1 MTTDGYGMATV
12 QQSGSPRRHSLT
24 DALGCEH
31 VTVEAAVF
39 DPDDVVSLPTDL
51 ESVCVPLS
59 GADTWTVADEW
70 RISHRTVG
78 FVPAGVAASLRAP
91 SGGSVILV
99 HARPAST
106 GGQASTPSVVDLD
119 GCDFPVPSTSDIPTA
134 RLTRSLGCEGMK
146 VNARR
151 LVPDAV
157 VPYHTEGTQE
167 EILVPVDGT
176 AAMRIADDHVETP
189 PGTVVRVAPQT
200 PRSALNPGD
209 DDALWV
215 MFGAPPTG
223 GPEEWDPGAEIL
235 E

>member
-1 MTTDGYGMATV
+1 MTTNGYGMASV
-12 QQSGSPRRHSLT
+12 EQSEPAGRHSLT
-24 DALGCEH
+24 DPLGCEH
-31 VTVEAAVF
+31 VTVEAAIL
-39 DPDDVVSLPTDL
+39 DPDDAVSLPRDL
-51 ESVCVPLS
+51 ESVCVPLAVDDIVTLA
-59 GADTWTVADEW
+59 GEW
-70 RISHRTVG
+70 SISRRSVG
-78 FVPAGVAASLRAP
+78 FVPAGVDASLRAP
-91 SGGSVILV
+91 SGGASILV
-99 HARPAST
+99 HARPASP
-106 GGQASTPSVVDLD
+106 GDGPSTPVVVDLD
-119 GCDFPVPSTSDIPTA
+119 ECTFPVPSTSDIPTA
-134 RLTRSLGCEGMK
+134 RLTGRLDCQGMK

-167 EILVPVDGT
+167 EVFVPVDGP

-200 PRSALNPGD
+200 PRSALNAGD
-209 DDALWV
+209 DEALWV